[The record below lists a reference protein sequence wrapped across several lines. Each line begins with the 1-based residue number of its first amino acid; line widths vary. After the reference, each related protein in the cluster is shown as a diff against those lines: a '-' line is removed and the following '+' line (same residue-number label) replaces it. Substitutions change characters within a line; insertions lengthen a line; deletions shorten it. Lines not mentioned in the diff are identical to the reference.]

1 MNLAHMEAIVFTF
14 SRYFGSRK
22 NPQEST
28 RFTPESGKSE
38 LSRYSARDGIFVL
51 PIMMNA
57 AVPEGT
63 PPRWIRTYKKPSR
76 PAVPRRGTDA
86 GRPH

>member
-38 LSRYSARDGIFVL
+38 LSRYSARDGILDL

-63 PPRWIRTYKKPSR
+63 PP
-76 PAVPRRGTDA
+76 AVDQNLQKTFSPRRAPEG
-86 GRPH
+86 P